1 MLGPSRPAWSR
12 ASLTECAVWTP
23 PHTHKWIPEKSLCPC
38 PGDLEKICSCRC
50 AREKRAPA
58 QIQLQTAPVH
68 ERTRTPLQRQEDYIL
83 QRNLSKTEPSLSTP
97 VSWWGRD
104 LPVWAK
110 SNFSGRSSPRD
121 VAVREAHR
129 SLVASRRSN
138 YDFKELRVSGCLS
151 DAYDLKAPRPS
162 RKGDVQWPGSL
173 VMGPT
178 SLGTC
183 MKRCKATR
191 GCGAVA
197 TFFLQRKTP
206 QNREKQAFCVLRKK
220 ECLLD
225 QQWRPRY
232 GSCRLKSEWCA
243 FELRRRTRPLPPW
256 APKHIPAPCLAAHQT
271 HVQTDAADLKPLL
284 PDIPRDDA
292 AHERTASFDREAWLR
307 LPNDAVDPA
316 NSPSQ
321 RTIWY
326 THTVL
331 GGGLNNMLM
340 NVAQLL
346 VFTCTATDALVMP
359 RFDADPLWRLNA
371 GTRNRSWL
379 GRAPLRFDELFDFQH
394 FQTAIAPCS
403 VMLEP
408 PKGATVQ
415 YTVPTHLSE
424 VSAATQKMGH
434 QFSWWATVSQ
444 WGSPAV
450 TRALERVYRAVRPSP
465 AVQKLVD
472 ALTQAAI
479 RSAGH
484 RWSAV
489 HLPIE
494 EDWWFNGA
502 VGSLGGWCAPR
513 FYEGYTRRCFTPAEV
528 AQLTQQKRREHASTG
543 TVLLYAADKVSQDG
557 PSLCFEMFGE
567 RAAKLAL
574 DAEIPYTFRNAA
586 ELFLAS
592 IAPAGFFG
600 NAYSTF
606 SKAVGIMR
614 AAASPEAHN
623 ASWAYDCALAESR
636 SRWEALW
643 RAESIVASHPGFAK
657 LQTLPGNCAG

>member
-12 ASLTECAVWTP
+12 ETLTECVVWKQ
-23 PHTHKWIPEKSLCPC
+23 PHTLKWIPEKSLCPC
-38 PGDLEKICSCRC
+38 PGDIEKICNCGC
-50 AREKRAPA
+50 AREKHAAA
-58 QIQLQTAPVH
+58 QVQLQTAPVH
-68 ERTRTPLQRQEDYIL
+68 ERARTPLQRQKDYIL
-83 QRNLSKTEPSLSTP
+83 QRHINKTEPSLSTP
-97 VSWWGRD
+97 VSWWGSD
-104 LPVWAK
+104 LPVWVK
-110 SNFSGRSSPRD
+110 SNFSDRSSPRD

-129 SLVASRRSN
+129 SLEVSRRS
-138 YDFKELRVSGCLS
+138 YDFKELRVSSCLS

-162 RKGDVQWPGSL
+162 RRGDVQWPGSF

-178 SLGTC
+178 SLDKC
-183 MKRCKATR
+183 MKACKATR

-197 TFFLQRKTP
+197 AFFLQRKTP
-206 QNREKQAFCVLRKK
+206 QNREKQAFCVLRKR

-225 QQWRPRY
+225 QQMRPRY
-232 GSCRLKSEWCA
+232 GSCRLKNEWCA
-243 FELRRRTRPLPPW
+243 FELRRKTRPFPPW
-256 APKHIPAPCLAAHQT
+256 APKNIPAPCLAAHQT

-284 PDIPRDDA
+284 PDNPRDDA
-292 AHERTASFDREAWLR
+292 AHERTASFDREAWLP
-307 LPNDAVDPA
+307 LPSASDAA
-316 NSPSQ
+316 NPPSQ
-321 RTIWY
+321 RTIWWA
-326 THTVL
+326 HTVL

-340 NVAQLL
+340 NLAQLL

-371 GTRNRSWL
+371 KTRNRSWL
-379 GRAPLRFDELFDFQH
+379 GRAPLRFDELFDFRH
-394 FQTAIAPCS
+394 FQAAIAPCS

-408 PKGATVQ
+408 PKGATVK

-424 VSAATQKMGH
+424 VAVATNEMGH
-434 QFSWWATVSQ
+434 QHSSWATVTQ

-472 ALTQAAI
+472 ALRRAAI
-479 RSAGH
+479 RSAGD

-494 EDWWFNGA
+494 EDWWFGA
-502 VGSLGGWCAPR
+502 IGSLGGWCQPR
-513 FYEGYTRRCFTPAEV
+513 FYEGYTRRCFTPAEA
-528 AQLTQQKRREHASTG
+528 AQLTQQKRRQHASTG
-543 TVLLYAADKVSQDG
+543 TVLLFAADKVSQDG

-567 RAAKLAL
+567 RTVKLAL
-574 DAEIPYTFRNAA
+574 DAQIPYTFRNAA

-614 AAASPEAHN
+614 AAASPEAEAHS

-643 RAESIVASHPGFAK
+643 RAESIVTSHPGFAK
-657 LQTLPGNCAG
+657 LHTLPDNCVAD